1 MEVFIMKI
9 TEIIIFGIIIS
20 ESIYL
25 IFKSIKLKSINNKN
39 KELNKKIEEINV
51 EVTNINDEKIE
62 VERKIDEKNFK
73 FLAINQMAKTLAKEK
88 NVNELKKLIMDM
100 LLEVNSV
107 RRGISF
113 QRVNNLMKVFEM
125 KNMGSNIKLEFDCDE
140 DKDICKYLK
149 NNKFLNI
156 RELEKFEKT
165 KEFAKSFSSGYV
177 MTFLV
182 ANESG
187 YENINYI
194 VVLGEKSYGEY
205 SEGDGDFY
213 ETLIGQIEIIL
224 ENSLKNSLIESKNA
238 ELSEKIYDL
247 LTLNNASKM
256 ISATL
261 DIEEIFKNSVDMFT
275 EVAQSTKGCILYY
288 EKELKK
294 LIVKAV
300 KGDYDKSIIG
310 TSIGIEKQTI
320 DYLRENQGGIIL
332 TELRENEK
340 ELINYYLNNK
350 DFFKKIKSEVMIPL
364 MANEEFIGIILLG
377 MRFMEDGY
385 KTDNMEVFATLGSQ
399 IAVSTYNAKLYNMAI
414 TDGMTKLY
422 LHRYLQT
429 RLEEELERAKRYKRE
444 IAFLMTDIDHFK
456 KFNDTYGHQIGDEVL
471 KKVASIIKE
480 RTRKSDIAARYGGEE
495 FAVVLPETSEDGA
508 VQLAE
513 YIRKEIEDS
522 VIEVDGR
529 ELKVTISIGVSYFNG
544 SSSVEILKEE
554 LIKKADTALY
564 KSKESGR
571 NRVTKYGSIKES
583 TII

>member
-1 MEVFIMKI
+1 MQI
-9 TEIIIFGIIIS
+9 TDAIILGIVIT

-25 IFKSIKLKSINNKN
+25 IYKSVKIKDINSENT
-39 KELNKKIEEINV
+39 ELNKKIEEIKEEIIIV
-51 EVTNINDEKIE
+51 NDEKTE

-113 QRVNNLMKVFEM
+113 QNVNNILNEFER
-125 KNMGSNIKLEFDCDE
+125 KNIESDVKLEIDFNE

-156 RELEKFEKT
+156 KELLKFEKT

-182 ANESG
+182 TNESG

-194 VVLGEKSYGEY
+194 VVLGEKAYGEY

-294 LIVKAV
+294 LVVKAV

-310 TSIGIEKQTI
+310 TAIGIEKQTI
-320 DYLRENQGGIIL
+320 DYLRANQSGIIL
-332 TELRENEK
+332 TELRESET
-340 ELINYYLNNK
+340 EFINYYRSNK
-350 DFFKKIKSEVMIPL
+350 EFFKKIKSEVLIPL
-364 MANEEFIGIILLG
+364 IANEEFIGIILLG
-377 MRFMEDGY
+377 MRFMEEGY

-444 IAFLMTDIDHFK
+444 VSFLMTDIDHFK

-471 KKVASIIKE
+471 KKVASIIKS
-480 RTRKSDIAARYGGEE
+480 RARKSDIAARYGGEE

-508 VQLAE
+508 MQMAE
-513 YIRKEIEDS
+513 YIRKEIEES
-522 VIEVDGR
+522 ILEVEGR
-529 ELKVTISIGVSYFNG
+529 GLKITISIGVSHFNG
-544 SSSVEILKEE
+544 NSPIEISKEE
-554 LIKKADTALY
+554 LIKRADTALY

-583 TII
+583 SII